1 MLTVNASGSVQFE
14 HEGNIFSLN
23 EGESY
28 QEFLLWLTSP
38 DDATVIKKD
47 DFEID
52 RDSPEESLPLLGR
65 YRDFLIDFVDI
76 RNQVLAEAAA
86 SGCDVRTVE
95 AEANQLIAR
104 LKKHEGEI

>member
-1 MLTVNASGSVQFE
+1 MLTVDANGSVQFE

-38 DDATVIKKD
+38 DDAIVIEKD
-47 DFEID
+47 DFDIA
-52 RDSPEESLPLLGR
+52 SGCPEESLLLLGR

-95 AEANQLIAR
+95 AEVNQLIAR
-104 LKKHEGEI
+104 LKKQEGEI